1 MLNSIYE
8 DKRIAMYPGI
18 DIGFKNRWR
27 TRRDWR
33 REATHASNP
42 TFVTYATL
50 ELEHGES

>member
-1 MLNSIYE
+1 M
-8 DKRIAMYPGI
+8 RIKGQPCTLVLTQALRI
-18 DIGFKNRWR
+18 DDAQGE
-27 TRRDWR
+27 TG